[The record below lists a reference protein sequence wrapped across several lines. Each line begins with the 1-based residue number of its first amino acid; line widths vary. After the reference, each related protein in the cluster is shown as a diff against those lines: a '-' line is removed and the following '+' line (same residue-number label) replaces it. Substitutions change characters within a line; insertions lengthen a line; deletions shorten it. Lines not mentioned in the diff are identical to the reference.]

1 MKMRE
6 VEELAAYRTLIEEP
20 TEYREGFSWRTLIG
34 AVFVGFVMMPG
45 SIYLG
50 LVVGQSMGPAAEW
63 TTIILFAEV
72 ARRSFQVLTRQ
83 EIYVLY
89 YMAGGLASTV
99 GGVLQLSGGV
109 FAQLIWRE
117 FLRMSAPAGLG
128 DQVPNWVAPPPESWA
143 VRHRTFMHPDW
154 YPAIGVVVAT
164 YVLSRVAWFTFGYIL
179 FRLTSDGEK
188 LPFPLAP
195 VTAQGATAL
204 AEASSKQESWRWRV
218 FSIGSMLGI
227 AFGLIYVAIPTLTSV
242 LLLKPLQ
249 ILPIPWID
257 FTQGTER
264 FLPGAATGIGTNL
277 ASVIIGFVLPF
288 WVVAGSFAAAMMTL
302 IINPIAQVTGHMPT
316 WRPGM
321 EATRTVWAASIDIW
335 LSFGIGTAVAVAV
348 PGIIKM
354 YRAWKED
361 RAKKGGRSSL
371 LQFGEPPE
379 GRGDFRIGIMLL
391 LWMAATGGYVV
402 LCRLLVPRFPL
413 WWVIGY
419 GFIWTPIQSYI
430 NARMVGLTGQFVGFP
445 MIREAT
451 FILSGY
457 KGVDIWF
464 APIPLANYGAQAQRF
479 REIELTGTKFTGIVW
494 TELVMFPV
502 MLVCS
507 LIFWGYIW
515 RLKPIPSEAY
525 PYAQKYWD
533 FTALQQWLWFSATTE
548 GGHRELFLR
557 AIKPSLMVG
566 GLAFGLGTYFIL
578 DALRLPVLLI
588 YGFIRGLGMFPHFI
602 VPQFAGA
609 LLSELYLKRRFGEQ
623 QWRRWT
629 PVLYAGFA
637 CGMGLVG
644 MLAIAFSLVSQSI
657 SQLPF

>member
-6 VEELAAYRTLIEEP
+6 VEELAAYRTLVEEP
-20 TEYREGFSWRTLIG
+20 TDYQSGFSWRTVVG

-50 LVVGQSMGPAAEW
+50 LVVGESMGPAAEW

-72 ARRSFQVLTRQ
+72 ARRSFQVLSRQ

-89 YMAGGLASTV
+89 YMAGGLASTI

-109 FAQLIWRE
+109 FAELIWRQ
-117 FLRMSAPAGLG
+117 FLRASAPGGLG
-128 DQVPNWVAPPPESWA
+128 DQVPRWVAPPSDSWA
-143 VRHRTFMHPDW
+143 VRHRTFAHPDW
-154 YPAIGVVVAT
+154 YAAIGVVIAT
-164 YVLSRVAWFTFGYIL
+164 YVLSRVAWFTFGYVL

-204 AEASSKQESWRWRV
+204 AEASSKQESWRWRI
-218 FSIGSMLGI
+218 FSVGSMMGI

-242 LLLKPLQ
+242 VLLKPLQ

-257 FTQGTER
+257 FTQATER
-264 FLPGAATGIGTNL
+264 FLPGAATGLGTNL
-277 ASVIIGFVLPF
+277 ASVVVGFVLPF
-288 WVVAGSFAAAMMTL
+288 WVVAGSFLAAVATL
-302 IINPIAQVTGHMPT
+302 IVNPVAQVMGYMPT

-321 EATRTVWAASIDIW
+321 EATRTSWAASIDIW
-335 LSFGIGTAVAVAV
+335 LSFSIGTAVAVAV
-348 PGIIKM
+348 PGTVKM
-354 YRAWKED
+354 YLQSQAGRAQGK
-361 RAKKGGRSSL
+361 RGGLMLGS
-371 LQFGEPPE
+371 PPK
-379 GRGDFRIGIMLL
+379 GRGDFSIGVMLG
-391 LWMAATGGYVV
+391 LWALATSGYVI
-402 LCRLLVPRFPL
+402 LCRVLVPDFPL
-413 WWVIGY
+413 WWVVGY
-419 GFIWTPIQSYI
+419 GFLWTPVQSYI
-430 NARMVGLTGQFVGFP
+430 NARMMGLTGQFVGFP

-457 KGVDIWF
+457 RGVDIWF
-464 APIPLANYGAQAQRF
+464 APVPLDNYGAQAQRF
-479 REIELTGTKFTGIVW
+479 REIELTGTKFSSVVW

-502 MLVCS
+502 MLLCS
-507 LIFWGYIW
+507 FLFWGYIW

-533 FTALQQWLWFSATTE
+533 FTALGQWLWFSSTTE

-557 AIKPSLMVG
+557 AIKPTLMVG
-566 GLAFGLGTYFIL
+566 GLVFGLGTYVLL
-578 DALRLPVLLI
+578 DLLRLPVLLI
-588 YGFIRGLGMFPHFI
+588 YGFIRGLGMLPHFI
-602 VPQFAGA
+602 IPQFAGA
-609 LLSELYLKRRFGEQ
+609 LLSQLYLRHRFGEQ
-623 QWRRWT
+623 QWRQWT

>member
-1 MKMRE
+1 MKLRE
-6 VEELAAYRTLIEEP
+6 VEELAVYRTLVEEP
-20 TEYREGFSWRTLIG
+20 TEFREGFSWRTVLG
-34 AVFVGFVMMPG
+34 ALFVGFVMMPG

-63 TTIILFAEV
+63 TTIILFTEV
-72 ARRSFQVLTRQ
+72 ARRSFQVLSRQ

-89 YMAGGLASTV
+89 YMAGGLTSTV

-109 FAQLIWRE
+109 FASLIWRE
-117 FLRMSAPAGLG
+117 FLRETAPAGLG
-128 DQVPNWVAPPPESWA
+128 DQVPNWVAPPPDSWA
-143 VRHRTFMHPDW
+143 VRHRTFLHPDW
-154 YPAIGVVVAT
+154 YPAIALAVAT
-164 YVLSRVAWFTFGYIL
+164 YVLSRLAWFTFGYLL
-179 FRLTSDGEK
+179 FRLVSDGEK

-204 AEASSKQESWRWRV
+204 AEASRKEESWRWRI
-218 FSIGSMLGI
+218 FSIGSMMGI

-242 LLLKPLQ
+242 ILLKPLQ

-277 ASVIIGFVLPF
+277 ASVVIGFVLPF
-288 WVVAGSFAAAMMTL
+288 WMVAGSFAAAMATL

-335 LSFGIGTAVAVAV
+335 LSFSIGTALAVAV
-348 PGIIKM
+348 LGAYKM
-354 YRAWKED
+354 YVQWREAAREGNRA
-361 RAKKGGRSSL
+361 L
-371 LQFGEPPE
+371 FVFGAPPP
-379 GRGDFRIGIMLL
+379 GRGDFRPAIMLA
-391 LWMAATGGYVV
+391 LWLAATTAYVV
-402 LCRLLVPRFPL
+402 LCKVLVPRFPI
-413 WWVIGY
+413 WWVVIYGY
-419 GFIWTPIQSYI
+419 IWTPIQSYI
-430 NARMVGLTGQFVGFP
+430 NARMIGLTGQFVSFP
-445 MIREAT
+445 MVREAT

-464 APIPLANYGAQAQRF
+464 APIPLANYGIQAQRF
-479 REIELTGTKFTGIVW
+479 REIELTGTRFTSIVW
-494 TELVMFPV
+494 TELLMFPV
-502 MLVCS
+502 MLFCS
-507 LIFWGYIW
+507 FLFWSYIW

-533 FTALQQWLWFSATTE
+533 FTALQAWLWYSSTTE

-557 AIKPSLMVG
+557 AIKPWLMVG
-566 GLAFGLGTYFIL
+566 GLAFGLGSYWIL
-578 DALRLPVLLI
+578 GALRLPVLLI
-588 YGFIRGLGMFPHFI
+588 YGFFRGLGMIPHFI
-602 VPQFAGA
+602 IPQFAGA
-609 LLSELYLKRRFGEQ
+609 LLSHLYLQHRFGPDN
-623 QWRRWT
+623 WRRWT

-637 CGMGLVG
+637 CGMGLIG